1 MIVNVILSVAKNSM
15 KDKERDGH
23 CTLMFEIYVFVHVRD
38 TICRIVVKMNL
49 FGVIKNESLYHRLP
63 TPLGCSSVQISK
75 IRETFP

>member
-1 MIVNVILSVAKNSM
+1 MILSVAKNSM

-49 FGVIKNESLYHRLP
+49 FGVIKDVHMHS
-63 TPLGCSSVQISK
+63 
-75 IRETFP
+75 